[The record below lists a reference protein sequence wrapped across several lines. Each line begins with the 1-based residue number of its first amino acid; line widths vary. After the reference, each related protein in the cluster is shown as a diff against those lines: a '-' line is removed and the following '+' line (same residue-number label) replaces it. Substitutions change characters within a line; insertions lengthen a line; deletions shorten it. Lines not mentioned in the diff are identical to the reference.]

1 MPRKKH
7 SNSTYALILAG
18 GTGTRLWPHSRR
30 NRPKQLLP
38 LISARTMLQ
47 ETVDRILPILPA
59 DHIFV
64 VTNASFAAMARAQL
78 PMLPRQNIVRE
89 PAGRGTA
96 PCIGLGGLFIQKR
109 DPDAVM
115 FSLHADHFIAR
126 PANFRR
132 VLIDAAHVA
141 RAGYLV
147 TLGIQPN
154 QPETGY
160 GYIQRGAL
168 VEQIGAQAVYRV
180 ARFLEKPDEA
190 AAIRFVQSGEHYWNS
205 GIFAWKIA
213 TLWEEYAHYQPKLFA
228 QLQTIGQAIGTRRE
242 KTTLARVWGKIKNET
257 IDVGIMEKSQRVVT
271 LPIDVGWSDVGSWA
285 TLLDLLPGDHAHNVV
300 VGQHLGVDTTSSL
313 IYSPQRLIA
322 TIGLKDVIV
331 VDTED
336 ALLVCPKNR
345 AQEVKQIVEAL
356 KQKRQNKYL

>member
-1 MPRKKH
+1 MPRRKTD
-7 SNSTYALILAG
+7 SLYALILAG

-38 LISARTMLQ
+38 LISKRTMLQ

-78 PMLPRQNIVRE
+78 PMVPRQNIIRE
-89 PAGRGTA
+89 PEGHGTA
-96 PCIGLGGLFIQKR
+96 PCIGLGGLHIQKR

-115 FSLHADHFIAR
+115 LSLHADHFIAR
-126 PANFRR
+126 PADFRR
-132 VLIDAAHVA
+132 VLRDAARVA
-141 RAGYLV
+141 REGYLV

-160 GYIQRGAL
+160 GYIQRGEL
-168 VEQIGAQAVYRV
+168 VEQLGAQPVYRV
-180 ARFLEKPDEA
+180 AHFLEKPDEA
-190 AAIRFVQSGEHYWNS
+190 TALRFVASGEHYWNS
-205 GIFAWKIA
+205 GIFAWKLT
-213 TLWEEYAHYQPKLFA
+213 TLWEEYARYQPKLFE
-228 QLQTIGQAIGTRRE
+228 QLQTIGKVLGTRRE

-257 IDVGIMEKSQRVVT
+257 IDVGIMEKSARVVT

-285 TLLDLLPGDHAHNVV
+285 TLLDLLPGDHARNVV
-300 VGQHLGVDTTSSL
+300 VGAHLGVDTTSSL
-313 IYSPQRLIA
+313 IYSPHRLIA
-322 TIGLKDVIV
+322 TIGLKDVVV

-336 ALLVCPKNR
+336 ALLVCPKDR
-345 AQEVKQIVEAL
+345 AQEVKQIVETLKRAR
-356 KQKRQNKYL
+356 KQKYV